1 MPECIETVL
10 KQAVQIIN
18 FIKAR
23 PLNARLFPLLC
34 QELGAKH
41 EQLLFQTE
49 VRWLS
54 RGRVLHRIYELRS
67 EVMTFLVNVQSDLV
81 QYLDDLLWLADLPVG
96 GAVRWIKERHQ
107 TVTHLQLFL
116 SAVIL
121 FERDA
126 WISSVIW
133 RRSKITSSIRLN
145 VSVRGRVFKIDG
157 FENKVPKSAPGG
169 KWPEACAVQHWTAN
183 CASL

>member
-1 MPECIETVL
+1 MCWDLHGRGRSMTGRFSSLVNRVQNLALLAKRTHCMIHRESLAAKKMPECIETVL

-23 PLNARLFPLLC
+23 PLNARLFPFLC

-54 RGRVLHRIYELRS
+54 RGQVLHRIYELRS

-81 QYLDDLLWLADLPVG
+81 QYLGCFSFLICASSFPFLASFPRVLAPPLQDAREG
-96 GAVRWIKERHQ
+96 SKEKTQGR
-107 TVTHLQLFL
+107 
-116 SAVIL
+116 
-121 FERDA
+121 RN
-126 WISSVIW
+126 
-133 RRSKITSSIRLN
+133 RSK
-145 VSVRGRVFKIDG
+145 
-157 FENKVPKSAPGG
+157 
-169 KWPEACAVQHWTAN
+169 
-183 CASL
+183 

>member
-1 MPECIETVL
+1 MNLAKPYFAIIYFIGRSRALGNACVGICTDGARSMTGRFSSLVTPVQNLALLAKRTHCMIHRESLAAKKMPECIETVL
-10 KQAVQIIN
+10 KQAVQMIN

-81 QYLDDLLWLADLPVG
+81 QYLDDLLWLVDLPVG
-96 GAVRWIKERHQ
+96 GAVR
-107 TVTHLQLFL
+107 
-116 SAVIL
+116 
-121 FERDA
+121 
-126 WISSVIW
+126 
-133 RRSKITSSIRLN
+133 
-145 VSVRGRVFKIDG
+145 
-157 FENKVPKSAPGG
+157 
-169 KWPEACAVQHWTAN
+169 
-183 CASL
+183 